1 MFHDGTCVPKNKN
14 DRWWRLRKFTKNFP
28 SHIIFVSRKSLVV
41 CFGMTYGFF
50 FSGGGFIERTS
61 LQYFVGR
68 GENGWWWWWGCH
80 FMHQIF
86 YVYPG
91 STRET
96 KTKKNYHLST
106 SSNGRLPEILVN
118 LKYFSSK
125 NIPEKEMIIR
135 CSADSK
141 QSEIHL
147 SKSSILCWW
156 HFNNKKIITEI
167 GKSGEKEFFHLSSF
181 LFFRNK

>member
-1 MFHDGTCVPKNKN
+1 MFWNDVRFFFLWWWFYWTNIFTIFCWTGGEWLVVVVRMSFYAPNILCIPRFNQRNKN
-14 DRWWRLRKFTKNFP
+14 
-28 SHIIFVSRKSLVV
+28 
-41 CFGMTYGFF
+41 
-50 FSGGGFIERTS
+50 
-61 LQYFVGR
+61 
-68 GENGWWWWWGCH
+68 
-80 FMHQIF
+80 
-86 YVYPG
+86 
-91 STRET
+91 
-96 KTKKNYHLST
+96 KKNYHLST